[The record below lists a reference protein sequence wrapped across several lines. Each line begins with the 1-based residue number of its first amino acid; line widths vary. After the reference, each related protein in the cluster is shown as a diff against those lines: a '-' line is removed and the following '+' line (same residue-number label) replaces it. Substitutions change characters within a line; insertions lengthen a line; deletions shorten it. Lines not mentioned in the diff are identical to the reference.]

1 MHPIL
6 RALAVSLVSGSAF
19 AAPQM
24 VTPLPGVAPKAAP
37 ASGLPAAAVRFNR
50 EALATLMPGT
60 EVELTLPNG
69 KRHAYVYEHTVN
81 HGGGLSTWI
90 ARGAGVGDNGRA
102 IVTTGPGATWG
113 WMQTPWG
120 EFRLYPGA
128 TGDEAPCI
136 SGALTSLAGVPT
148 PEFTTRQMAFTGH
161 LHRTTDAEA
170 EKIPNPCGGAL
181 VMLANQVVVP

>member
-1 MHPIL
+1 MRTHIL
-6 RALAVSLVSGSAF
+6 VAASLLSLAACASASFDIAALQPTPEGE
-19 AAPQM
+19 Q
-24 VTPLPGVAPKAAP
+24 VTLTGYFDLN
-37 ASGLPAAAVRFNR
+37 GL
-50 EALATLMPGT
+50 
-60 EVELTLPNG
+60 
-69 KRHAYVYEHTVN
+69 
-81 HGGGLSTWI
+81 
-90 ARGAGVGDNGRA
+90 
-102 IVTTGPGATWG
+102 
-113 WMQTPWG
+113 Q
-120 EFRLYPGA
+120 FRLYPGA